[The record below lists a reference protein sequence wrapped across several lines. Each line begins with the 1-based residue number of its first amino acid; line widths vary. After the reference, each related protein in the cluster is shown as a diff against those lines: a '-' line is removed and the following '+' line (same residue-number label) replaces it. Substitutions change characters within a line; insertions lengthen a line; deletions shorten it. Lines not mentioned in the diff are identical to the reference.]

1 MKRRRV
7 QFVSLESLE
16 PKEKKPVSESAGQ
29 AGDLQGLSGEEDVDS
44 ESVQELLEEGQSFE
58 AAVIQGVE
66 QAPEPDQGEVRTR
79 QVRVDDVPEEYLEP
93 DQ

>member
-7 QFVSLESLE
+7 QLVSLESLE
-16 PKEKKPVSESAGQ
+16 SKKNKPDPEAAGQ
-29 AGDLQGLSGEEDVDS
+29 SGDLQGLSNEEDVDS

-66 QAPEPDQGEVRTR
+66 QAPDADQGEVRTR